1 MHKFKTQISPI
12 ENPILELVL
21 CQFIPIYITKYYLCN
36 DDFKNINPYHRQNQ
50 NFLFVLYPLPITIPG
65 ENQSQSSA
73 TVRQRNTQQETC
85 SPTLI
90 LTLGTASTG
99 ARGKSMGSVAA
110 SWKPTTRARGL
121 QPSRSAAC
129 DVIST
134 RAAAASFRV
143 EALPAVTVPFSFCE
157 AHKEVTV
164 WWGQHWLSDLPVSR
178 GL

>member
-1 MHKFKTQISPI
+1 
-12 ENPILELVL
+12 
-21 CQFIPIYITKYYLCN
+21 
-36 DDFKNINPYHRQNQ
+36 
-50 NFLFVLYPLPITIPG
+50 
-65 ENQSQSSA
+65 
-73 TVRQRNTQQETC
+73 
-85 SPTLI
+85 
-90 LTLGTASTG
+90 LGTASTG

-157 AHKEVTV
+157 AHEEVTA
-164 WWGQHWLSDLPVSR
+164 WFTSL
-178 GL
+178 

>member
-1 MHKFKTQISPI
+1 MTLKISTHI
-12 ENPILELVL
+12 IDKIKILYV
-21 CQFIPIYITKYYLCN
+21 
-36 DDFKNINPYHRQNQ
+36 
-50 NFLFVLYPLPITIPG
+50 FLTSAVPSPNNNTREY
-65 ENQSQSSA
+65 QSQSSA
-73 TVRQRNTQQETC
+73 TVRQTNTQQETC

-157 AHKEVTV
+157 AH
-164 WWGQHWLSDLPVSR
+164 R
-178 GL
+178 GYCLMGSALTW